1 MLRYI
6 CTAQVHIIIL
16 ICFMIMIYDIWLYD
30 ILCPLSLSINIYIY
44 VYIYTY
50 GCESKCK
57 APIHTLNPQA
67 DQYPRSIPNHRW
79 SRPIHTSGSPG
90 AYPYPNSDAT
100 PIYILSIYLFIFYI
114 YIYHAF
120 NHMHVIRLRVDITAP
135 VFRFTLQPRILS
147 NGSDLEH
154 SLPETRAPPSRQI
167 VVSRCCAVGP

>member
-1 MLRYI
+1 
-6 CTAQVHIIIL
+6 
-16 ICFMIMIYDIWLYD
+16 MIMIYDIWLYD
-30 ILCPLSLSINIYIY
+30 ILCPLSLIYIY

-100 PIYILSIYLFIFYI
+100 PIYIYIIYLSIYILYI
-114 YIYHAF
+114 YI
-120 NHMHVIRLRVDITAP
+120 MHLIICM
-135 VFRFTLQPRILS
+135 
-147 NGSDLEH
+147 
-154 SLPETRAPPSRQI
+154 SLDY
-167 VVSRCCAVGP
+167 V